1 MSVGSGGDS
10 NIVLEEEWLIFWTF
24 QKYNILCANNN
35 VYMNHSINPCIPK
48 QINQREV
55 SDRISYLTKK
65 GSWII
70 KILELFC
77 TRRYSQNTLYTWS
90 WKKLESII
98 SFVAIITWFSAK
110 SHLVN
115 NGLRGIQKG
124 LNVILRRDS
133 PRSEYKAWSMTSVVT
148 SFWHRRRER
157 AWDSVRLAV

>member
-1 MSVGSGGDS
+1 MSVGSVGDS

-77 TRRYSQNTLYTWS
+77 TRRYSQNTLYT
-90 WKKLESII
+90 
-98 SFVAIITWFSAK
+98 
-110 SHLVN
+110 
-115 NGLRGIQKG
+115 
-124 LNVILRRDS
+124 
-133 PRSEYKAWSMTSVVT
+133 
-148 SFWHRRRER
+148 
-157 AWDSVRLAV
+157 